1 MIGNIIVILIFYACL
16 IGLYWLYKRE
26 KTDISACPHD
36 PGCVHHGA
44 RETMESK
51 PCAGYILTL
60 LGTFDAIIN
69 QDPSFAGA
77 DTDTGPEVFERLMD
91 FEPKLDVGGIYSL
104 DHRYQWALKNY
115 PKLMTEDEEKG
126 EETWERNNCISLL
139 KSKTKFK
146 TNWLYFG
153 DGF

>member
-26 KTDISACPHD
+26 KTDISSCPHD
-36 PGCVHHGA
+36 PDCVHRGD

-51 PCAGYILTL
+51 PCAGYILLVLDTWDAL
-60 LGTFDAIIN
+60 LK

-77 DTDTGPEVFERLMD
+77 DTGPEVFKMLMD
-91 FEPKLDVGGIYSL
+91 FEPKFDVGGIYSL

-115 PKLMTEDEEKG
+115 PKVMTEDEEKG
-126 EETWERNNCISLL
+126 EQTWERNNCISVL